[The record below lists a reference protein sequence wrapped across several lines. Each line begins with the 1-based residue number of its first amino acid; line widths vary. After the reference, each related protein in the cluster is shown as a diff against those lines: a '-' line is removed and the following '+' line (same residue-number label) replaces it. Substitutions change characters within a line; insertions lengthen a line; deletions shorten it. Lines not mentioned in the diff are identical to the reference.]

1 MTFSQMTLYTWRKNM
16 ADINRALTEPVAAV
30 DGSTTV
36 CFLDNAEG
44 LALSVKALQ
53 VF

>member
-1 MTFSQMTLYTWRKNM
+1 M

-44 LALSVKALQ
+44 LALSVKAFQ
-53 VF
+53 NTGIAGRYAFI